1 MRKKETKAEMPQALT
16 DEALKEAPE
25 NGKRQERM
33 EENEKPLLRNRSYL
47 LLLQGN
53 LFSGFGDVLF
63 SIAAGIWVY
72 KQTGSTMMMSVMSS
86 ISMAVS
92 VLITPFLGPIVDR
105 RSKKRMMVL
114 MDFIRGV
121 TLCWLEWGFGDVRY
135 RCRC

>member
-53 LFSGFGDVLF
+53 LFSGFGDV
-63 SIAAGIWVY
+63 S
-72 KQTGSTMMMSVMSS
+72 STESVKSFDASATSS
-86 ISMAVS
+86 RLKIFPS
-92 VLITPFLGPIVDR
+92 
-105 RSKKRMMVL
+105 
-114 MDFIRGV
+114 
-121 TLCWLEWGFGDVRY
+121 
-135 RCRC
+135 

>member
-1 MRKKETKAEMPQALT
+1 MKAEMPQAFT
-16 DEALKEAPE
+16 DEALKEVE
-25 NGKRQERM
+25 EGQGQERM
-33 EENEKPLLRNRSYL
+33 EKNEKPLLRNRSYL

-92 VLITPFLGPIVDR
+92 VLITPFFRDR
-105 RSKKRMMVL
+105 SSTGEARK
-114 MDFIRGV
+114 G
-121 TLCWLEWGFGDVRY
+121 
-135 RCRC
+135 

>member
-1 MRKKETKAEMPQALT
+1 MKAEMPQALT
-16 DEALKEAPE
+16 DEAAKESGRRTGGGTKA
-25 NGKRQERM
+25 
-33 EENEKPLLRNRSYL
+33 ENEKPLLRNRSYL

-92 VLITPFLGPIVDR
+92 VLITPFWDR
-105 RSKKRMMVL
+105 SSTGEARK
-114 MDFIRGV
+114 G
-121 TLCWLEWGFGDVRY
+121 
-135 RCRC
+135 